1 MTFEVALTILVLI
14 LIFLLA
20 AVCCCLNH
28 VDNQY
33 QKLKASHASQ
43 KFELIEVHRKLA
55 EANANLE
62 VAVKNMEESKQTIRV
77 LIKHLDEKVQGQII
91 LPSLDRG

>member
-20 AVCCCLNH
+20 AVCCCMNY

-33 QKLKASHASQ
+33 QKLKVVYASQ
-43 KFELIEVHRKLA
+43 TSELIEVHHKLE

-62 VAVKNMEESKQTIRV
+62 EAIKNMEESKQTIRV
-77 LIKHLDEKVQGQII
+77 LIKQLDEKVQ
-91 LPSLDRG
+91 S